1 MKTYPTI
8 TKDIRNDI
16 HIYAFDKLDGNN
28 IRAEWNSKRGFYKFG
43 SRTQLIDE
51 NSKPL
56 GSSIQ
61 IIRNKYEED
70 LTMVFKE
77 NKWRDVICF
86 FEYHGPNSFA
96 GRHDENETQTVTLFD
111 VNPYKRGFMEPRE
124 FIRTFSHLDIPNV
137 LFEGRINSTFVDKV
151 KDSTLKGMTFEG
163 VVCKGVN
170 KNQVVRFKIKSK
182 AWLEKLK
189 LYCNGDMRLFEK
201 LS

>member
-1 MKTYPTI
+1 MKHYPTI
-8 TKDIRNDI
+8 PKDIIKNI

-51 NSKPL
+51 SSKQLGKSIPL
-56 GSSIQ
+56 
-61 IIRNKYEED
+61 IREKYEED
-70 LTMVFKE
+70 LSMIFKE

-96 GRHDENETQTVTLFD
+96 GRHVDDEEQTVTLFD
-111 VNPYKRGFMEPRE
+111 VNPYKQGIMEPRL
-124 FIRTFSHLDIPNV
+124 FIKTFKHLDIPAV
-137 LFEGRINSTFVDKV
+137 LFEGRVNSTFIDRV
-151 KDSTLKGMTFEG
+151 KDSTLPGMTFEG
-163 VVCKGVN
+163 VVCKGVD

-189 LYCNGDMRLFEK
+189 LYCNGDIRLFEK

>member
-8 TKDIRNDI
+8 TKDIQNDI

-43 SRTQLIDE
+43 SRNQLIDE

-56 GSSIQ
+56 GNSIP
-61 IIRNKYEED
+61 IIREKYEED
-70 LTMVFKE
+70 LAMIFKE

-96 GRHDENETQTVTLFD
+96 GRHIEDETQTVTLFD
-111 VNPYKRGFMEPRE
+111 VNPYKRGMMEPRE
-124 FIRTFSHLDIPNV
+124 FIRTFQHLDIPNV
-137 LFEGRINSTFVDKV
+137 LFEGRVNSIFVDKV
-151 KDSTLKGMTFEG
+151 KNSTLKGMTFEG

-189 LYCNGDMRLFEK
+189 LYCNGDMKLFEK